1 MATTIPH
8 RVPTLQHAI
17 ADLTGYEDADTLRW
31 QQACVHA
38 AQQLTGEQGR
48 YAGTDTDRL
57 AQGLDLAQRGC
68 VTRAEELDDLRAEVT
83 SGTAHSTVDLAQRG
97 CPCLDFQ
104 QRNVA
109 CLHLLAAEIHTGALG
124 LDGGVPRGA
133 EPLVPPDT
141 TPRVPNTSLQEG
153 PTSAGP
159 GATAS
164 SPERATRKRAGRA
177 HRGQVPAPT
186 GSAARWPTSEA
197 PASMNVKL
205 KVGNMELMYTARDTN
220 DRDIQDRMTTL
231 LPWLAEVMAACE
243 ATYDACRQAAKQ
255 AAEQPTPPPPPAP
268 TVRILHEQMDAA
280 VQAAM
285 PAQTAASP
293 NGAGPAAEGRRTPP
307 PPPASERTNDMDP
320 SWCPIHQCQMQ
331 RRSNARGSWYS
342 HRLHSG
348 AYCKGE

>member
-31 QQACVHA
+31 PQAGVTA
-38 AQQLTGEQGR
+38 AQPRTDEQGR
-48 YAGTDTDRL
+48 DAGTDTDRL
-57 AQGLDLAQRGC
+57 AHGLDLA
-68 VTRAEELDDLRAEVT
+68 
-83 SGTAHSTVDLAQRG
+83 
-97 CPCLDFQ
+97 
-104 QRNVA
+104 
-109 CLHLLAAEIHTGALG
+109 
-124 LDGGVPRGA
+124 PRGE
-133 EPLVPPDT
+133 EPLIPPDT
-141 TPRVPNTSLQEG
+141 APPVPHTSLQEG
-153 PTSAGP
+153 PAAAGP

-164 SPERATRKRAGRA
+164 RPERARRTRTVRT
-177 HRGQVPAPT
+177 HRGQAPAPT
-186 GSAARWPTSEA
+186 GSAASWPTSEA

-220 DRDIQDRMTTL
+220 DQDLQDRMTKV

-243 ATYDACRQAAKQ
+243 ATYDARQQTAKP
-255 AAEQPTPPPPPAP
+255 AAEQPTPTPPPAP
-268 TVRILHEQMDAA
+268 TERILPEQRDAA

-293 NGAGPAAEGRRTPP
+293 NGAAPAADGSRTPP
-307 PPPASERTNDMDP
+307 PPPASERSSDMDP
-320 SWCPIHQCQMQ
+320 NWCPIHQCQMQ
-331 RRSNARGSWYS
+331 RRSNARGAWYS